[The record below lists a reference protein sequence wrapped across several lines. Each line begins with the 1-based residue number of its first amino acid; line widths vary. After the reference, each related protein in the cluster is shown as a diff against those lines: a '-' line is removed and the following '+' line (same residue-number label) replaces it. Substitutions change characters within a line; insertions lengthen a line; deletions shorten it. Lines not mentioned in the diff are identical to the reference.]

1 MIFFYNLFQF
11 GNTIPLVKP
20 IEFILKHKSMDDF
33 SERKCVYWNFEE
45 DGWSQNGC
53 YPIKE
58 KVLGYCKNKF
68 ITMNTFS
75 QLKIPLCVTAT
86 I

>member
-1 MIFFYNLFQF
+1 MILFYNLFQF

-58 KVLGYCKNKF
+58 KV
-68 ITMNTFS
+68 
-75 QLKIPLCVTAT
+75 
-86 I
+86 